1 MDFSNRHLTEL
12 KLSFGA
18 ALPYT
23 SDNLICIALHAFLL
37 QRMLPLLSLVAFIF
51 RLCVSFFLCLSLI
64 IDFFCNYNL
73 VIFVI
78 FFTFSFAAL
87 EITFLPLYV
96 NV

>member
-12 KLSFGA
+12 KLSFGT

-23 SDNLICIALHAFLL
+23 PDNLICKALHAFLL
-37 QRMLPLLSLVAFIF
+37 QRMLPLLSLVTFIF
-51 RLCVSFFLCLSLI
+51 PLCVSFFLCLSLI
-64 IDFFCNYNL
+64 INFFCNYNL
-73 VIFVI
+73 VICVI
-78 FFTFSFAAL
+78 FVTFSFAAL